1 MQKSIVQLTI
11 AATVSTKTA
20 QTHRLNELFMVS
32 DWSSVPAGTQL
43 AFPNPVQGV
52 TYAVYQAVIVQIRKR
67 RCLTTAKK
75 KKCNT
80 ESLVIACA
88 RQFARR
94 NSVTVLR
101 LDQVSPVIWKYVIV
115 TEQTDLFLIWSIGRL

>member
-1 MQKSIVQLTI
+1 
-11 AATVSTKTA
+11 
-20 QTHRLNELFMVS
+20 MVS
-32 DWSSVPAGTQL
+32 DWSSVPAGPQL
-43 AFPNPVQGV
+43 PFPNPVQGV
-52 TYAVYQAVIVQIRKR
+52 TYAVYQAVIVEIRKR

-75 KKCNT
+75 IFCNT

-101 LDQVSPVIWKYVIV
+101 LDQVSPLIWKYVIV
-115 TEQTDLFLIWSIGRL
+115 TEQTDLF